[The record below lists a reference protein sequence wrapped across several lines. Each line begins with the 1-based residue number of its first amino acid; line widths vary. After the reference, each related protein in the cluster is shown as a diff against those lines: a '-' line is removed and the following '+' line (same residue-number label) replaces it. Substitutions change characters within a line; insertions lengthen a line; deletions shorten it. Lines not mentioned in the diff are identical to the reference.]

1 MPEKQ
6 LNPAYVE
13 GVKGVLKSAPYFD
26 LVSLEL
32 EDLLPGKAV
41 FKIPAQQKHMNP
53 FQRVHGGVF
62 ATIIDA
68 TTFWAIYS
76 QVDDGLP
83 MTTVELKINYL
94 APTVEGKTMI
104 AYGNAVKVGKT
115 LSVAEARL
123 EEAET
128 GRLIGFG
135 TATCMIISPP
145 LPKALA
151 ELPAKFI

>member
-1 MPEKQ
+1 MPKKQ

-115 LSVAEARL
+115 PER
-123 EEAET
+123 
-128 GRLIGFG
+128 GR
-135 TATCMIISPP
+135 SPSGRSGNR
-145 LPKALA
+145 
-151 ELPAKFI
+151 PADRIRHRHLYDNIPSPAQSPS